1 MTIGLPVAVR
11 SVAASVLVSRGA
23 TPPEP
28 TASNTA
34 GGTVVAF
41 ATTGAASSAV
51 AGGAGARETR
61 MNAVTRI
68 ATAATDTA
76 TGSGPRQT
84 DRRAGRLPRRGRA
97 ARGGSGAPLGH
108 GRSGPSRR
116 PVAEVPCAGDL
127 RPYRLPGCGRI
138 VAPPPIGKGTR
149 S

>member
-84 DRRAGRLPRRGRA
+84 DRRAGPRRDFPRA
-97 ARGGSGAPLGH
+97 GAPRAG
-108 GRSGPSRR
+108 GRT
-116 PVAEVPCAGDL
+116 
-127 RPYRLPGCGRI
+127 
-138 VAPPPIGKGTR
+138 VAPAMVGGGLFHFPGG
-149 S
+149 